1 MKYVFYLIVACVVF
15 PSTSNAGVIYAFG
28 QSNYNVAAGGSIDID
43 VYLQQTMGETIL
55 TNHGL
60 FGASVNL
67 FFNEPPVPSD
77 PAEVLSDLDINPNLA
92 FDDLVLT
99 QVFRDPGVS
108 AGLVGV
114 LDLLSPAIKG
124 SSIHLGTFS
133 FTAGLVAGEVTKLR
147 ATDLSI
153 FLDETIAGDGTIL
166 DGLIVDGFSQ
176 ITVTSAAAVPEPASG
191 TLAGTA
197 VLIGWYLR
205 RRRQST

>member
-1 MKYVFYLIVACVVF
+1 
-15 PSTSNAGVIYAFG
+15 
-28 QSNYNVAAGGSIDID
+28 
-43 VYLQQTMGETIL
+43 
-55 TNHGL
+55 
-60 FGASVNL
+60 
-67 FFNEPPVPSD
+67 
-77 PAEVLSDLDINPNLA
+77 
-92 FDDLVLT
+92 
-99 QVFRDPGVS
+99 
-108 AGLVGV
+108 
-114 LDLLSPAIKG
+114 
-124 SSIHLGTFS
+124 
-133 FTAGLVAGEVTKLR
+133 VTKLR